1 MNRSTRVKFC
11 GLTRREDSQRAV
23 DLGVDALGFV
33 FDSRSPRAVTAT
45 QAAVLAEGVPA
56 SVWTVA
62 LFRDASVDAVKA
74 VLDEF
79 TPSLLQFHGSESPEF
94 CAQFGRPY
102 LKAVPMA
109 TPQNLTDWRQRY
121 AAARAL
127 LLDAHAPGAL
137 GGTGHSFDWTMVPHD
152 SPLPIVLAGGL
163 RPENV
168 AQAITMARPC
178 AVDVSSGIESAPG
191 IKDPQKMLCFMQ
203 EVRRADAERT

>member
-1 MNRSTRVKFC
+1 MSRSTRVKFC
-11 GLTRREDSQRAV
+11 GLTRLEDTQRAV
-23 DLGVDALGFV
+23 ELGAAALGFV
-33 FDSRSPRAVTAT
+33 FDSHSPRAVTAK
-45 QAAVLAEGVPA
+45 QATALAKEVPDT
-56 SVWTVA
+56 VRTVA
-62 LFRDASVDAVKA
+62 LFRDASMENVNA
-74 VLDEF
+74 VLAGF

-94 CAQFGRPY
+94 CVQFGLPF

-109 TPQNLTDWRQRY
+109 TPQNLPDWMQRY
-121 AAARAL
+121 ATARAL

-137 GGTGHSFDWTMVPHD
+137 GGTGQSFDWTMVPQD

-163 RPENV
+163 KPENV

-191 IKDPQKMLCFMQ
+191 IKDPQKMLRFMQ